1 MSEELGYM
9 FPILSVGGSVTSEAF
24 QIASYLGFRKI
35 ILVGQDMA
43 FTNGISHTEGIEK
56 AFGDNDEYIQSRTL
70 MDVECIDGKILKTV
84 FKCGVTNDGLK
95 NSL

>member
-56 AFGDNDEYIQSRTL
+56 AFGDNDEYIQKG
-70 MDVECIDGKILKTV
+70 D
-84 FKCGVTNDGLK
+84 
-95 NSL
+95 